1 MDSLSWL
8 SMGDYNEI
16 VSLEEKSGQA
26 MGSMTRLRDFGDV
39 LNRCELVDLGF
50 RGVPFT
56 WDN

>member
-50 RGVPFT
+50 
-56 WDN
+56 